1 MDAVSDYHTKWSMSE
16 TERQILYHTWNLK
29 HDTNEPIYET
39 ERFVDMEK
47 RLVAVKGGEG
57 GMECE
62 VGLADYKLL
71 YI

>member
-1 MDAVSDYHTKWSMSE
+1 M
-16 TERQILYHTWNLK
+16 WNLK

-57 GMECE
+57 GRECE

>member
-1 MDAVSDYHTKWSMSE
+1 M
-16 TERQILYHTWNLK
+16 WNLK

-62 VGLADYKLL
+62 VGLAEKVQTHEPRCYPRGKAPT
-71 YI
+71 